1 MSIYYRPAN
10 SKEGRRTR
18 VLIVDGFSNHNWL
31 QATLLTLS
39 GKEVTWPVA
48 NNFPDD
54 KNVQLQ
60 PNDC

>member
-1 MSIYYRPAN
+1 
-10 SKEGRRTR
+10 

-54 KNVQLQ
+54 KNVQLL